1 MKSEKKINLLN
12 LNRSELK
19 KFFLS
24 LDEKPY
30 RVEQVMKWIYHRGV
44 KDFALMT
51 DLSREL
57 RARLESCACIQL
69 PEVVSEH
76 LSVDGT
82 RKWIIRV
89 AGDNC
94 IETVLIPERGRNT
107 LCISSQVGC
116 ILNCSFC
123 ATGKQGFDGN
133 LDTAEIIGQVWLAT
147 ERMRNLGL
155 PKGVT
160 NVVFMGMGEPLLNF
174 DSVMCATSLLMDDL
188 GFGLSKRKVTVST
201 AGVVPGILQMAGT
214 TDCSLAISLHAPT
227 DDVRDKLVPLNK
239 KYPISELLSAC
250 QKYLSTLGER
260 RHVTIEYTLI
270 KGVNDHLD
278 QAIALAKLLREV
290 SCKIN
295 LIPFNSFKASG
306 YEAPD
311 AETIDKF
318 QSYLINAGYA
328 TMLRTTRGDDIAAA
342 CGQLAGQVKD
352 RTRRQEKYLARVRAL
367 EIAV

>member
-1 MKSEKKINLLN
+1 MNTVNKINLLS
-12 LNRSELK
+12 LDQSGLVE
-19 KFFLS
+19 FFSS

-30 RVEQVMKWIYHRGV
+30 RAVQVMKWIYHRGV
-44 KDFALMT
+44 IDFSLMT

-57 RARLESCACIQL
+57 RTRLESCACIQL

-76 LSVDGT
+76 VSVDGT

-89 AGDNC
+89 GGGNC

-133 LDTAEIIGQVWLAT
+133 LDTSEIIGQVWLAT
-147 ERMRNLGL
+147 LRMRALGL

-201 AGVVPGILQMAGT
+201 AGVVPGILRMMNT
-214 TDCSLAISLHAPT
+214 TDCSLAISLHAPS
-227 DDVRDKLVPLNK
+227 DDVRSELVPLNK

-250 QKYLSTLGER
+250 QSYLSTLGER

-270 KGVNDHLD
+270 KGMNDHID
-278 QAIALAKLLREV
+278 QAKALAKLLREV

-306 YEAPD
+306 YQAPD
-311 AETIDKF
+311 AETIDIF

-342 CGQLAGQVKD
+342 CGQLAGKVRD
-352 RTRRQEKYLARVRAL
+352 RTRRQEKYLARVRAM
-367 EIAV
+367 EITA